1 MALVEARAVT
11 PIAVPPAL
19 SQLNTEGHSG
29 FVASLGVASAFD
41 PLNHSRKSCILYFN
55 SHASEDGMP
64 VTASV
69 LYDLVQCPQRV
80 ALDAFGDPAKR
91 DEVNAFVRLLW
102 ERGTLFERE
111 TIAGLNKP
119 FTDLSAACEADRE
132 RLTLEA
138 MVRGDPLICGGRIGA
153 DDLLGEPDLLRKEP
167 GGYVPGDIKS
177 GRGKEGGSDESDGK
191 PKLHYAVQLALY
203 VDILERLML
212 SAGRRAFV
220 WDVRGD
226 EVTYDFATLQGETL
240 WDEYQSALAEARA
253 ILARQSVGLPA
264 HASVCKLCHWHTFC
278 VAQLTA
284 ADDLTLI
291 PFLGRKERDVMYDSL
306 PTIAALAA
314 SNPDGFIHGKKSM
327 FFGIGADR
335 LRLFKARAA
344 MLKASPPKAYLR
356 ASVLLSLFPVELFFD
371 IEVDPLRDVCYLH
384 GFVERHNGDNATERF
399 VSFFA
404 AEATPAAECDAFA
417 AALDYLSEHRDAAIY
432 FYSKYERTI
441 YRKLQHKYPNICT
454 PEDVEQLFEP
464 PKAVDLYGDVVF
476 KATEWPT
483 RDHSIK
489 TLAKYLGFTWRDT
502 HPSGAASIE
511 WFDRWCR
518 ERNLEIRQRI
528 LDYNEDDC
536 RATRVLLDGIR
547 SLAA

>member
-1 MALVEARAVT
+1 MLLKRG
-11 PIAVPPAL
+11 I
-19 SQLNTEGHSG
+19 SGEGT
-29 FVASLGVASAFD
+29 
-41 PLNHSRKSCILYFN
+41 
-55 SHASEDGMP
+55 MP
-64 VTASV
+64 VTASL

-80 ALDAFGDPAKR
+80 ALDAFGDTAKR
-91 DEVNAFVRLLW
+91 DAINAFVRLLW

-111 TIAGLNKP
+111 TIAKLDKP
-119 FTDLSAACEADRE
+119 FTDLSTAAEADRE

-138 MVRGDPLICGGRIGA
+138 MARGDPLIYGGRISA
-153 DDLLGEPDLLRKEP
+153 EDLLGVPDLLRKEQ

-203 VDILERLML
+203 VDILEHLKL

-220 WDVRGD
+220 WDILGN
-226 EVTYDFATLQGETL
+226 EVVYDFTRLPVETL
-240 WDEYQSALAEARA
+240 WDEYQSASAEAHA
-253 ILARQSVGLPA
+253 ILARRLTPLPGY
-264 HASVCKLCHWHTFC
+264 ASVCKLCHWHTFC

-291 PFLGRKERDVMYDSL
+291 PFLGRRERDLMYESL
-306 PTIAALAA
+306 PTIAALAV
-314 SNPDGFIHGKKSM
+314 SNPDGFINGKKTV
-327 FFGIGADR
+327 FAGIGPDR
-335 LRLFKARAA
+335 LRLYQARAA
-344 MLKASPPKAYLR
+344 MLKASPPKPYLR
-356 ASVLLSLFPVELFFD
+356 APVMLNLFPLELFFD
-371 IEVDPLRDVCYLH
+371 IEVDPLRDICYLH
-384 GFVERHNGDNATERF
+384 GFMERQNGDNATERF
-399 VSFFA
+399 VHFFA
-404 AEATPAAECDAFA
+404 EEARPAAERDAFA
-417 AALDYLSEHRDAAIY
+417 AALDYLSARAEAAIY

-441 YRKLQHKYPNICT
+441 YRKLQQKHPNICT
-454 PEDVEQLFEP
+454 PEDVERLFEP
-464 PKAVDLYGDVVF
+464 PRAVDLYGDVVL

-489 TLAKYLGFTWRDT
+489 TLAKYLGFTWRDA

-518 ERNLEIRQRI
+518 ERRPEIRQRI

-547 SLAA
+547 NLAA